1 VYDKHFGG
9 SLFSRTTLARIS
21 MASLIS
27 PAVKLPILVPGT
39 CPFLGKIQDL
49 CLNELGARKVFYQ
62 FGYFCFNG
70 TVRHLDI

>member
-1 VYDKHFGG
+1 VYDKHFG
-9 SLFSRTTLARIS
+9 LVFSRTTLARIS

-62 FGYFCFNG
+62 FGYCFNG